1 MLNWAYIGIALVIA
15 ALSAVPVDAGGL
27 PDDAPIVIPAPRGP
41 VTVQSSD
48 ALSPSAYTANGR
60 FAASSG
66 DVDPGEV
73 TILPEVLWM
82 PDVVVE
88 VDDRLNRRF
97 LNRRPPVP
105 RQLRQIQRQGF

>member
-1 MLNWAYIGIALVIA
+1 MRNWAYIAIALNVA
-15 ALSAVPVDAGGL
+15 ALSAAPADAGGL
-27 PDDAPIVIPAPRGP
+27 PDDPPIVIYAPHGP

-66 DVDPGEV
+66 DVDRGQV
-73 TILPEVLWM
+73 TILPEALWM

-88 VDDRLNRRF
+88 VDDRLDRRF
-97 LNRRPPVP
+97 LNRRPPVQRQSP
-105 RQLRQIQRQGF
+105 RNQRQGF